1 MKIKNIA
8 MIGFILLLAPAF
20 LYANEP
26 LVPLIMLFLAP
37 TTFGGVVFA
46 SFLGFLLILLVK
58 CIVFILKSDF
68 KTIRAVLYVLVAN
81 VVSTLVGTVVAM
93 MFTSSDI
100 LFMGII
106 VLFIVFLIPARRLRH
121 YKRFEKNST
130 WFIAFALTLITL
142 ITIVIFSFMIGYQA
156 SPHIYWPLKVILSTI
171 AIVISLLI
179 SVLYEEAVIA
189 KFYKLQTKE
198 EKSFITPVLWSNI
211 IGVGLIVLVGAI
223 IALPA
228 RLKSP
233 DFLIGLVRALGI
245 NV

>member
-1 MKIKNIA
+1 MNIKNIA
-8 MIGFILLLAPAF
+8 IVFLVLLIPAF
-20 LYANEP
+20 LFANEP

-37 TTFGGVVFA
+37 TTFGGAAFA
-46 SFLGFLLILLVK
+46 SLLGFLLIVIVK
-58 CIVFILKSDF
+58 CVVFIIKSDF
-68 KTIRAVLYVLVAN
+68 KRIRAVLYVLIAN
-81 VVSTLVGTVVAM
+81 VVSTLIGTVVAV

-106 VLFIVFLIPARRLRH
+106 ILFLVFLLPARRLKH
-121 YKRFEKNST
+121 FKRFEKNST

-142 ITIVIFSFMIGYQA
+142 VTVVIFSFMIGYQA
-156 SPHIYWPLKVILSTI
+156 SSHVYWPLKIILSTI
-171 AIVISLLI
+171 AIIISLLI

-189 KFYKLQTKE
+189 RLYKLQTKE
-198 EKSFITPVLWSNI
+198 EKSFLIPVLWSNI
-211 IGVGLIVLVGAI
+211 IGVGVIVLIGAI

-245 NV
+245 NI

>member
-1 MKIKNIA
+1 MKIENIV
-8 MIGFILLLAPAF
+8 MVSIVLMLVPAF
-20 LYANEP
+20 LFANEP

-37 TTFGGVVFA
+37 TTFGGAAFA
-46 SFLGFLLILLVK
+46 SLLGFLLILLVK

-68 KTIRAVLYVLVAN
+68 KTIRAVFYVLIAN

-106 VLFIVFLIPARRLRH
+106 VLFIIFLLPARRLRR

-156 SPHIYWPLKVILSTI
+156 SPHIYWPLKVLLSTI

-211 IGVGLIVLVGAI
+211 IGVAVIALVGAI

-233 DFLIGLVRALGI
+233 DFLIGLIRALGI

>member
-1 MKIKNIA
+1 MNIKNIA
-8 MIGFILLLAPAF
+8 IVFLVLLIPAF
-20 LYANEP
+20 LFANEP

-37 TTFGGVVFA
+37 TTFGGAAFA
-46 SFLGFLLILLVK
+46 SLLGFLLIVIVK
-58 CIVFILKSDF
+58 CVVFIIKSDF
-68 KTIRAVLYVLVAN
+68 KRIRAVLYVLIAN
-81 VVSTLVGTVVAM
+81 VVSTLIGTVVAV

-106 VLFIVFLIPARRLRH
+106 ILFLVFLLPARRLKH
-121 YKRFEKNST
+121 FKRFEKNST

-142 ITIVIFSFMIGYQA
+142 VTVVIFSFMIGYQA
-156 SPHIYWPLKVILSTI
+156 SPHVYWPLKIILSTI
-171 AIVISLLI
+171 AIIISLLI

-189 KFYKLQTKE
+189 RLYKLQTKE
-198 EKSFITPVLWSNI
+198 EKSFLIPVLWSNI
-211 IGVGLIVLVGAI
+211 IGVGVIVLIGAI

-245 NV
+245 NI

>member
-8 MIGFILLLAPAF
+8 MISLILLVPAF

-37 TTFGGVVFA
+37 TTFGGAAFA

-58 CIVFILKSDF
+58 CIVFISRSDF
-68 KTIRAVLYVLVAN
+68 KTIRAVLYVLIAN

-93 MFTSSDI
+93 MFTSSDV

-106 VLFIVFLIPARRLRH
+106 VLFLVFLLPARRLKH
-121 YKRFEKNST
+121 FKRFEKNST
-130 WFIAFALTLITL
+130 WFIAFALTLVTL
-142 ITIVIFSFMIGYQA
+142 ITVVIFSFMIGYQA
-156 SPHIYWPLKVILSTI
+156 SPHIYWLSKILLCTI
-171 AIVISLLI
+171 AIVISVLI

-189 KFYKLQTKE
+189 KLYKLQKKE
-198 EKSFITPVLWSNI
+198 DKSFLTPVLWSNI
-211 IGVGLIVLVGAI
+211 IGVGVVVLIGAI

-233 DFLIGLVRALGI
+233 DFLIGLVRFLGI

>member
-1 MKIKNIA
+1 M
-8 MIGFILLLAPAF
+8 LVPAF
-20 LYANEP
+20 LFANEP

-37 TTFGGVVFA
+37 TTFGGAAFA
-46 SFLGFLLILLVK
+46 SLLGFLLILLVK

-68 KTIRAVLYVLVAN
+68 KTIRAVFYVLIAN

-106 VLFIVFLIPARRLRH
+106 VLFIIFLLPARRLRR

-156 SPHIYWPLKVILSTI
+156 SPHIYWPLKVLLSTI

-211 IGVGLIVLVGAI
+211 IGVAVIALVGAI
-223 IALPA
+223 IVLPA

-233 DFLIGLVRALGI
+233 DFLIGLIRALGI

>member
-8 MIGFILLLAPAF
+8 IISFMLLIPAF

-37 TTFGGVVFA
+37 TTFGGAAFA
-46 SFLGFLLILLVK
+46 SFLGFLVILLVK

-68 KTIRAVLYVLVAN
+68 RTIRAVFYVLIAN
-81 VVSTLVGTVVAM
+81 VVSTLVGTVVAV
-93 MFTSSDI
+93 MFTSSDVLFGGIII
-100 LFMGII
+100 LF
-106 VLFIVFLIPARRLRH
+106 LVFLLPARRLKC

-142 ITIVIFSFMIGYQA
+142 ITVVIFSFMIGYQA
-156 SPHIYWPLKVILSTI
+156 SLHIYWPMKIFLSTI

-189 KFYKLQTKE
+189 KLYKIQKKE
-198 EKSFITPVLWSNI
+198 EKSFLMPVIWSNI
-211 IGVGLIVLVGAI
+211 VAVGIIVLIGAI

-233 DFLIGLVRALGI
+233 DFLIGLARFLGI

>member
-8 MIGFILLLAPAF
+8 MISLILLVPAF

-37 TTFGGVVFA
+37 TTFGGAAFA

-58 CIVFILKSDF
+58 CIVFISKSDF
-68 KTIRAVLYVLVAN
+68 KTIRAVLYVLIAN

-93 MFTSSDI
+93 MFTSSDV

-106 VLFIVFLIPARRLRH
+106 VLFLVFLFPARRLKH
-121 YKRFEKNST
+121 FKRFEKNST
-130 WFIAFALTLITL
+130 WFIAFALTLVTL
-142 ITIVIFSFMIGYQA
+142 ITVVIFSFMIGYQA
-156 SPHIYWPLKVILSTI
+156 SPHIYWLSKILLCTI

-189 KFYKLQTKE
+189 KLYKLQKKE
-198 EKSFITPVLWSNI
+198 DKSFLIPVFWSNI
-211 IGVGLIVLVGAI
+211 IGVGVVVLIGAI

-233 DFLIGLVRALGI
+233 DFLIGLVRFLGI

>member
-8 MIGFILLLAPAF
+8 MIGLILLVPAF

-37 TTFGGVVFA
+37 TTFGGAAFA

-68 KTIRAVLYVLVAN
+68 KTIRAVLYVLIAN
-81 VVSTLVGTVVAM
+81 VVSTLVGTVVAV
-93 MFTSSDI
+93 MFTSSDVLLMGMII
-100 LFMGII
+100 LF
-106 VLFIVFLIPARRLRH
+106 LVFLLPARRLRH
-121 YKRFEKNST
+121 FKHFEKTST
-130 WFIAFALTLITL
+130 WFIAFALTLVTL
-142 ITIVIFSFMIGYQA
+142 ITVVIFSFMIGYQA
-156 SPHIYWPLKVILSTI
+156 SPHIYWPLKILLCTI

-189 KFYKLQTKE
+189 KLYKIQKKE
-198 EKSFITPVLWSNI
+198 EKSFLTPVLWSNI
-211 IGVGLIVLVGAI
+211 IGVGIVVLIGAI
-223 IALPA
+223 IALPT

-233 DFLIGLVRALGI
+233 DFLIGLVRFLGI

>member
-1 MKIKNIA
+1 MKPKII
-8 MIGFILLLAPAF
+8 MLVSISLLVPAF
-20 LYANEP
+20 LYGNEP

-37 TTFGGVVFA
+37 TTFGGAAFA

-68 KTIRAVLYVLVAN
+68 RTIRAVFYVLIAN
-81 VVSTLVGTVVAM
+81 VVSTLVGAVVAV
-93 MFTSSDI
+93 MFTSSDV
-100 LFMGII
+100 LLMGII
-106 VLFIVFLIPARRLRH
+106 ILFLVFLLPARRLRH

-130 WFIAFALTLITL
+130 WFIAFALTLVTL
-142 ITIVIFSFMIGYQA
+142 ITVVIFSFMIGYQA
-156 SPHIYWPLKVILSTI
+156 SPHIYWPMKVLLSVI
-171 AIVISLLI
+171 AIIISLLI

-189 KFYKLQTKE
+189 KLYKLQKKE
-198 EKSFITPVLWSNI
+198 EKSFLTPVLWSNI
-211 IGVGLIVLVGAI
+211 IGVGVIVLIGAI

-233 DFLIGLVRALGI
+233 DFFIGLVRFLGI

>member
-8 MIGFILLLAPAF
+8 MISLILLVPAF

-37 TTFGGVVFA
+37 TTFGGAAFA

-68 KTIRAVLYVLVAN
+68 KTIRAVLYVLIAN

-93 MFTSSDI
+93 MFTSSDV

-106 VLFIVFLIPARRLRH
+106 VLFLVFLLPARRLKR

-142 ITIVIFSFMIGYQA
+142 ITVVIFSFMIGYQA
-156 SPHIYWPLKVILSTI
+156 SPHIYWLMKVLLSTI

-179 SVLYEEAVIA
+179 SVVYEEAVIA

-198 EKSFITPVLWSNI
+198 EKSFLIPVLWSNI
-211 IGVGLIVLVGAI
+211 IGVGVVVLIGAI

-233 DFLIGLVRALGI
+233 DFLIGLVRLLGI